1 MVKIWQ
7 RPQEQPKSKLTSGGK
22 RHRPRRRSFWLSDT
36 DMDMDAFLAIQ
47 ARSVKWSTLARGPQ
61 LNRVHTVDVNAA
73 DIPGFVRNFAG
84 KSLRFISV
92 VKPQSFSSCRDQVQR
107 LACALALDIHVA
119 GCDMRA
125 NRYARTFLGSLWC
138 PDFPPAPQVGIH
150 TYSRLTCRE
159 LAQAWQRC
167 MLKDEP
173 LTRNRSFLGKESD
186 QLAPLQS
193 RGSAHQHRQKPWYS
207 SS

>member
-7 RPQEQPKSKLTSGGK
+7 RPQEQPKSKLTSGGN

-36 DMDMDAFLAIQ
+36 DIDMGAFLAIQ
-47 ARSVKWSTLARGPQ
+47 AKRVKWSTLARRPQ
-61 LNRVHTVDVNAA
+61 LNRVHTDIVNIA

-84 KSLRFISV
+84 KSLKFISV

-107 LACALALDIHVA
+107 LACALALDVHVA

-125 NRYARTFLGSLWC
+125 NRYVPPSWAVLWC

-173 LTRNRSFLGKESD
+173 LTRNLSFLGHEND
-186 QLAPLQS
+186 
-193 RGSAHQHRQKPWYS
+193 
-207 SS
+207 